1 MPIRNALL
9 LRFIVTAATIASC
22 GMVGSA
28 PAQTIIDEW
37 TSVQVPPPPALKSV
51 AIDTKTTAL
60 LLLDFNAQTCNPQ
73 RRPRCIASIPTV
85 QGLLAAARAAGVP
98 VAFTLGGG
106 GKPPDIAK
114 ELTPNAGEPIFSS
127 GVDKFVNTDLEK
139 FLKDK
144 GITTVVVVGN
154 AAHGAVLYT
163 ASGAAMRGFKVIIP
177 VDGVSS
183 DTAYSEQY
191 VAWHLVN
198 APVISP
204 AMTLTKIADVK
215 F

>member
-1 MPIRNALL
+1 MPTRNAFL

-22 GMVGSA
+22 GMAGSA
-28 PAQTIIDEW
+28 PAQTLIDEW
-37 TSVQVPPPPALKSV
+37 TSVQVPLPPALKSV

-60 LLLDFNAQTCNPQ
+60 PAD
-73 RRPRCIASIPTV
+73 
-85 QGLLAAARAAGVP
+85 
-98 VAFTLGGG
+98 
-106 GKPPDIAK
+106 
-114 ELTPNAGEPIFSS
+114 GEPIFSS

-144 GITTVVVVGN
+144 GITTVVVVRN

-163 ASGAAMRGFKVIIP
+163 ASGAAMREFKVIIP

-191 VAWHLVN
+191 VAWHLAN
-198 APVISP
+198 APVISS